1 MNLPRTLFSS
11 ACLLAAS
18 LPSAEA
24 GDLLAQLSGP
34 PEQLVAL
41 ADDAAPAPPAD
52 EAPPEMAG
60 CGVSNGN
67 CGAASAGCG
76 AGCGSWLDSV
86 GDGGCLLTGIF
97 DTVGG
102 ALSPLGTDLKSDR
115 AFDGFIEPVTN
126 PVFFEDPRS
135 RTRVRFLFINQ
146 LIPEGS
152 ILQGGDL
159 QVYGL
164 EAAFA
169 LTDRLSIIA
178 QKDGYI
184 ELQSDLLP
192 KSEGTADIAT
202 GLKYVLIRDVENQF
216 IVSTGFQFEWSNGSS
231 DVFQGNGDGVWNV
244 FLSGGKEI
252 CCDTHFVAAIGGHFP
267 SDPAAESTSLYYSL
281 HLDHAITDN
290 FYALWEMNG
299 LQYTRSGRAPGFAA
313 FDEEGGDLINLGSGN
328 VAGNHILTTAFGM
341 TYKFNPNWETAA
353 AYEFPLTK
361 RNDFLD
367 ERLTFTLSYV
377 Y

>member
-1 MNLPRTLFSS
+1 MSPLKTLFGS
-11 ACLLAAS
+11 AFAIAVS
-18 LPSAEA
+18 MGPAHAE
-24 GDLLAQLSGP
+24 DLLAQLSSP
-34 PEQLVAL
+34 PNPLVAL
-41 ADDAAPAPPAD
+41 ANVED
-52 EAPPEMAG
+52 EAVAAASDIIQPMSCKTG
-60 CGVSNGN
+60 
-67 CGAASAGCG
+67 CGAAQPGCG
-76 AGCGSWLDSV
+76 ASGAGCSPWWDGAGNTDLLGSV
-86 GDGGCLLTGIF
+86 F

-102 ALSPLGTDLKSDR
+102 ALAPLGTDLKSDR
-115 AFDGFIEPVTN
+115 CFDGFIEPVTN

-135 RTRVRFLFINQ
+135 RTRLRFLFINQ

-152 ILQGGDL
+152 LLQGGDL

-164 EAAFA
+164 EATFA
-169 LTDRLSIIA
+169 LTERLSIIA

-192 KSEGTADIAT
+192 NTEGTADIAT

-216 IVSTGFQFEWSNGSS
+216 IVSTGVQYEWSNGSS

-252 CCDTHFVAAIGGHFP
+252 CCDTHFVAAFGGHFP
-267 SDPAAESTSLYYSL
+267 SDPSAESTSLYYSL
-281 HLDHAITDN
+281 HLDHALTDQ

-299 LQYTRSGRAPGFAA
+299 LHYTRSGRAIPGL
-313 FDEEGGDLINLGSGN
+313 DEEGGDLINLGAGN
-328 VAGNHILTTAFGM
+328 VAGNHILTTAFGF

-361 RNDFLD
+361 RNDLLD